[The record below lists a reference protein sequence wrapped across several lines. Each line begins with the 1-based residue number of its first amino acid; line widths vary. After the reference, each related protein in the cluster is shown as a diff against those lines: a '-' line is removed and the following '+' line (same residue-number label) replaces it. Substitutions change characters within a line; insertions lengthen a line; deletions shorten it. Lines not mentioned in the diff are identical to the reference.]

1 MKKLNYRKIEALYF
15 KCRLIMTQNNKII
28 EYKKEC
34 FLTAFLC
41 DYSHDNIYKFKIFQW
56 KHGTWKIK
64 EDMSIRHAEL
74 EKKNKLKAHSLSR

>member
-1 MKKLNYRKIEALYF
+1 MNNLNYRKIEALYF
-15 KCRLIMTQNNKII
+15 KCRLIVTQNNKII
-28 EYKKEC
+28 EYKKEF

-56 KHGTWKIK
+56 KHGIWNIK